1 MKKVRNNDIQ
11 IFNNAEFGE
20 IRTFVINEEPYFVG
34 KDVAEILGY
43 KNQNRDI
50 VRHVDEDDRLMLDD
64 KLNTETVSSLGQ
76 RGGWVINES
85 GLYSLILSSKLP
97 KAKEFKRWVTN
108 EVLPTIRKTGGYVS
122 DDEQFLNTYLPHADE
137 QTKLLFKSNLMVI
150 RNLNEKIEADK
161 PKVLFADSVNNTEDN
176 ISMADMA
183 KLLKQNGIDIGRQR
197 LFAWLRDNN
206 YLMKRRGINYN
217 TPTQKGMNLNLFYL
231 QESVVHRK
239 DGSSFLQKTTRITP
253 KGQTYL
259 VNKFLQS

>member
-1 MKKVRNNDIQ
+1 MNNIQ
-11 IFNNAEFGE
+11 LFNNEQFGE
-20 IRTFVINEEPYFVG
+20 IRCIIKDKEPWFVANDICTALGLNNNRMAISRLDDDEKDVSLIDTLGGEQNCTIINE
-34 KDVAEILGY
+34 A
-43 KNQNRDI
+43 
-50 VRHVDEDDRLMLDD
+50 
-64 KLNTETVSSLGQ
+64 
-76 RGGWVINES
+76 
-85 GLYSLILSSKLP
+85 GLYSLVLSSRKP
-97 KAKEFKRWVTN
+97 EAKEFKRWVTHDI
-108 EVLPTIRKTGGYVS
+108 LPTIRKHGIYATDDTLDKIVS
-122 DDEQFLNTYLPHADE
+122 NPDFGIR
-137 QTKLLFKSNLMVI
+137 LLTELKTEREKSKQLQSQ
-150 RNLNEKIEADK
+150 IEADK

-197 LFAWLRDNN
+197 LFSWLRDNN

-239 DGSSFLQKTTRITP
+239 DGSSFIQKITRITP

>member
-1 MKKVRNNDIQ
+1 MTENLTNNNIQ
-11 IFNNAEFGE
+11 LFNNEKFGE
-20 IRTFVINEEPYFVG
+20 IRIVENNG
-34 KDVAEILGY
+34 KVLFCGVDIAKALGY
-43 KNQNRDI
+43 ANTTDALNRHCQEDGVAFHEVIDSRGRTQNAKFI
-50 VRHVDEDDRLMLDD
+50 SEGNLYRLI
-64 KLNTETVSSLGQ
+64 SH
-76 RGGWVINES
+76 
-85 GLYSLILSSKLP
+85 SKLP
-97 KAKEFKRWVTN
+97 SAIEFEKWVFD
-108 EVLPTIRKTGGYVS
+108 EVLPIIRKTGGYVS
-122 DDEQFLNTYLPHADE
+122 DDEQFLNTYLPNADE

-197 LFAWLRDNN
+197 LFSWLRDNN

-239 DGSSFLQKTTRITP
+239 NGSSFIQKITRITP